1 MGGNEE
7 AATYAGVP
15 VARYKIS
22 VWALHGLL
30 VGVAAVVVTSRA
42 VSGHATLG
50 EGAELESIAATVIGG
65 TALGRGRG
73 SIGNTL
79 LGVVA
84 MSILTNGLNLVNV
97 STYYQMVAM
106 GVIIAGAVYVD
117 QWRHRER

>member
-1 MGGNEE
+1 
-7 AATYAGVP
+7 VP

-30 VGVAAVVVTSRA
+30 VTSRA

-50 EGAELESIAATVIGG
+50 EGAGLESIAATVIGG

-97 STYYQMVAM
+97 SMYYQMVAM